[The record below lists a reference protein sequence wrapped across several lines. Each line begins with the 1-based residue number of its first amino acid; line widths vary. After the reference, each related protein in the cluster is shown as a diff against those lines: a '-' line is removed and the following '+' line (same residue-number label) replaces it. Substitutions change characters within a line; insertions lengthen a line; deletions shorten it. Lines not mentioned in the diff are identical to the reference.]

1 MNIVVVGDG
10 KVGKAITRLLAEEG
24 HDVVIIDNR
33 ERVLE
38 SASNTLDVM
47 TLFGN
52 GLDHDTQLEAGV
64 EHADLLIAATSADEI
79 NILCCLI
86 AKKLGAKNTI
96 ARVRNPQY
104 ADQLV
109 FLREDLGL
117 SLSINPEQAAAG
129 EISRL
134 LRYPAALKVDLFA
147 RGRLEMVELSIAG
160 NSPINGLQLID
171 LYRKIGVRT
180 LVCAVRRDGKLF
192 IPDGSFILAEH
203 DHITVSANAED
214 MERFWNVCSPG
225 RAKIKNVMIV
235 GGGHIAHYLSR
246 LLLSS
251 GIDVK
256 IVEKNP
262 ERCRE
267 LCDWLPKA
275 MIIEGNGTE
284 HQLLIEEGLDEMG
297 GFVALT
303 GVDEENI
310 ILSLYANSRKVNK
323 VISKVN
329 DTELLSLV
337 EGVGLDSF
345 VSPKDLTAAQI
356 VSYVRAMQN
365 TMGSSVETLYK
376 IAGGLAEALE
386 FSVRAGSLVIGKKL
400 KNLNIKPGILVA
412 GIMRGRSAFVPGGND
427 SIEAGD
433 RVVLVATASMLDEL
447 DDILR

>member
-10 KVGKAITRLLAEEG
+10 KVGNAITCLLAVEG
-24 HDVVIIDNR
+24 HDVVIIDNS
-33 ERVLE
+33 ERALE

-47 TLFGN
+47 TIFGN
-52 GLDHDTQLEAGV
+52 GVDHDVQIEAGV
-64 EHADLLIAATSADEI
+64 EDADLLIAATSADEI

-86 AKKLGAKNTI
+86 AKKLGARNTI

-134 LRYPAALKVDLFA
+134 LRYPSALKVDLFA
-147 RGRLEMVELSIAG
+147 KGRLEMVELNIAG
-160 NSPINGLQLID
+160 NSPLNGLRLTA
-171 LYRKIGVRT
+171 LYHKIGVRT
-180 LVCAVRRDGKLF
+180 LVCAVRRGDTLF
-192 IPDGSFILAEH
+192 IPDGNFVLQEF
-203 DHITVSANAED
+203 DHITVAAGAED
-214 MERFWNVCSPG
+214 MERFWSICSPG
-225 RAKIKNVMIV
+225 RPKIRNVMIV
-235 GGGHIAHYLSR
+235 GGGHIAYYLSR
-246 LLLSS
+246 LLLGS

-267 LCDWLPKA
+267 LCDRLPKA

-303 GVDEENI
+303 GIDEENI
-310 ILSLYANSRKVNK
+310 ILALYANSRKVNK

-329 DTELLSLV
+329 DSDLLSLIN
-337 EGVGLDSF
+337 GIGIDSF
-345 VSPKDLTAAQI
+345 ISPKDLTAAQI

-365 TMGSSVETLYK
+365 TVGSNVETLYK

-386 FSVRAGSLVIGKKL
+386 FSVRAGSRVTGKKL
-400 KNLNIKPGILVA
+400 KSLNIKPGILVA

-427 SIEAGD
+427 SIETGD
-433 RVVLVATASMLDEL
+433 RVVLVATASFLNEL
-447 DDILR
+447 DDILA